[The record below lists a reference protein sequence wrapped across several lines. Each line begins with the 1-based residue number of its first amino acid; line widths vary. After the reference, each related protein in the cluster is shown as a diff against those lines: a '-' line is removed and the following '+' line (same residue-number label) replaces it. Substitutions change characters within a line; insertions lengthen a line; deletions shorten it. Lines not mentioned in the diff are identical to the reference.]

1 MVVCSDT
8 NNRDILLLPFA
19 SYQGVFEPPPPWCLQ
34 LKTDAKSFFSVPL
47 KWPVVV
53 QCHLEEKLLEWEWL
67 VTIGALCQAHD
78 RTVRG
83 LLVTLLGRRAAIWQ
97 VLPLLK
103 VPAPRQWSQM
113 SSCHFVRALCAPGSV
128 KWHWS
133 RSRSSLFDL
142 LGVVPSVTQPFI
154 AEMCQHAPGP
164 YGFRLE

>member
-19 SYQGVFEPPPPWCLQ
+19 SYQGVFKPPPPWCLQ

-83 LLVTLLGRRAAIWQ
+83 LLVTLLGRRTEIWQ

-103 VPAPRQWSQM
+103 VSAPRQWSQM
-113 SSCHFVRALCAPGSV
+113 SSCHFVPALYAGFSDVTLV
-128 KWHWS
+128 KYPIQLFWSPWH
-133 RSRSSLFDL
+133 
-142 LGVVPSVTQPFI
+142 GPFCNI
-154 AEMCQHAPGP
+154 TLYCWDVSTC
-164 YGFRLE
+164 F